1 MSFYHDVVITSA
13 RYVGAVWSR
22 SRNGSGVSE
31 PAGSRHLAEAKLGL
45 RRWVVS
51 AQVSTDSVEG
61 GSALNEA

>member
-31 PAGSRHLAEAKLGL
+31 PAGSRTFSRGKIGP
-45 RRWVVS
+45 
-51 AQVSTDSVEG
+51 STVGGICSSV
-61 GSALNEA
+61 NR